1 MSLSYK
7 TMFTRAFKTK
17 KPGQIG
23 RAKGLYSKAPNDRR
37 VLISTEY

>member
-1 MSLSYK
+1 
-7 TMFTRAFKTK
+7 MFTQIKQRAKTK